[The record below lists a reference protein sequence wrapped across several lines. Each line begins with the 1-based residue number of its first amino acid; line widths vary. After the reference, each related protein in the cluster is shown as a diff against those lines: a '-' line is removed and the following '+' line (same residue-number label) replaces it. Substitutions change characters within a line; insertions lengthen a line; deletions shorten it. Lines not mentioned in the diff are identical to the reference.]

1 MDKDCVYMDVVVH
14 LNYNSK
20 LHSAQQSLIK
30 TINFCINI
38 CLTTY
43 VESEQI
49 FNISFSKFMK
59 KQDYHNPNLQKNN

>member
-1 MDKDCVYMDVVVH
+1 MEKDCVYMDVVVH

-30 TINFCINI
+30 TINVCINI

-43 VESEQI
+43 
-49 FNISFSKFMK
+49 
-59 KQDYHNPNLQKNN
+59 

>member
-43 VESEQI
+43 VESE
-49 FNISFSKFMK
+49 
-59 KQDYHNPNLQKNN
+59 